1 MFGDWFSN
9 LRKFVERTPN
19 DNLNMADSSIKFD
32 RYHKKALK
40 CIADGEN
47 LFITG
52 KAGTGKTTLLREIKE
67 RFQGKKVVAVLAP
80 TGVAAENAE
89 GYTMHSFLR
98 LPLKPYLPQHKV
110 LPNLYQLDEG
120 GADVVRNIDIL
131 IIDEISM
138 VRCDMLDATDM
149 ILRHYRNS
157 RKPFGG
163 VQLVMF
169 GDLYQLCPVVK
180 NDEWETLKEYYKSLY
195 FFSCYAFQKLKY
207 KVVELKNVYRQDDRD
222 FIDLLNNIRT
232 AKVQLE
238 DIHELDARFEPKYVP
253 KVKDNVV
260 TLMTH
265 IRMTE
270 DWNDMMFSKVK
281 NKSRTYDGKARN
293 WFGERFP
300 VKYHLELKVGARVMF
315 QRNDNSGHQYVN
327 GTLGWVKALYDDSIV
342 VIKDNGE
349 LVNVERAKWEQ
360 YDYFV
365 DKKTKTIYTEVSGT
379 YTQFPLKLA
388 WAVSIHKSQGL
399 TFDEVAID
407 AAKSFTFGQVYVAL
421 SRCRTL
427 DGIHLLSQIPSH
439 KIIADDVVIQ
449 YMDCIDK
456 DGNVNLPEEFEPIKY
471 ETGALELN
479 VRRSVFCNI
488 RDGVKKLYK
497 HTIYDNEYAQKMFL
511 HKGNKVCINKIFS
524 SVKKEWSYWDTNG
537 GHCPFVIRQYKK
549 AIFICHDMGQKL
561 YVDIDGTTE
570 VYQTVDPDGYDT
582 WAFKFRIGKVKKSL

>member
-1 MFGDWFSN
+1 
-9 LRKFVERTPN
+9 
-19 DNLNMADSSIKFD
+19 MAGNIKFD
-32 RYHKKALK
+32 RYHKKALT

-89 GYTMHSFLR
+89 GFTMHSFLR

-207 KVVELKNVYRQDDRD
+207 KVIELKNVYRQDDRD

-232 AKVQLE
+232 AKVQLD
-238 DIHELDARFEPKYVP
+238 DINELDARYEPKYVP

-270 DWNDMMFSKVK
+270 D
-281 NKSRTYDGKARN
+281 
-293 WFGERFP
+293 
-300 VKYHLELKVGARVMF
+300 
-315 QRNDNSGHQYVN
+315 
-327 GTLGWVKALYDDSIV
+327 
-342 VIKDNGE
+342 
-349 LVNVERAKWEQ
+349 
-360 YDYFV
+360 
-365 DKKTKTIYTEVSGT
+365 
-379 YTQFPLKLA
+379 
-388 WAVSIHKSQGL
+388 
-399 TFDEVAID
+399 
-407 AAKSFTFGQVYVAL
+407 
-421 SRCRTL
+421 
-427 DGIHLLSQIPSH
+427 
-439 KIIADDVVIQ
+439 
-449 YMDCIDK
+449 
-456 DGNVNLPEEFEPIKY
+456 
-471 ETGALELN
+471 
-479 VRRSVFCNI
+479 
-488 RDGVKKLYK
+488 
-497 HTIYDNEYAQKMFL
+497 
-511 HKGNKVCINKIFS
+511 
-524 SVKKEWSYWDTNG
+524 
-537 GHCPFVIRQYKK
+537 
-549 AIFICHDMGQKL
+549 
-561 YVDIDGTTE
+561 
-570 VYQTVDPDGYDT
+570 
-582 WAFKFRIGKVKKSL
+582 